1 MTEETLSKVFHPSF
15 KMIISL
21 LDMVSFSEGL
31 VFALK
36 TYSLENPAVP
46 RTPIDENEQRILTS
60 IKNKFQEVEHN
71 KGHPAN

>member
-1 MTEETLSKVFHPSF
+1 
-15 KMIISL
+15 
-21 LDMVSFSEGL
+21 MVSFSEGL